1 MKNENGASC
10 GGEKIVYNPRTS
22 KLNEDQVRS
31 IQYALYITETE
42 REILVS
48 ALGMLDHEMGLT
60 DRGHQLKGSLH
71 LKLIEQ

>member
-1 MKNENGASC
+1 MTNENGASC

-22 KLNEDQVRS
+22 KLNKDQVRN
-31 IQYALYITETE
+31 IRYALYITETE
-42 REILVS
+42 REILVD

-60 DRGHQLKGSLH
+60 DKGHRLYGSLQ